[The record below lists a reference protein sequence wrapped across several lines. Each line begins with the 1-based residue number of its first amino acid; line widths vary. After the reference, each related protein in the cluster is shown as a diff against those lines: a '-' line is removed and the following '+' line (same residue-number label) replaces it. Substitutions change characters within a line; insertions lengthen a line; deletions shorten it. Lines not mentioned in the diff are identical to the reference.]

1 MTKVTITG
9 PDGRERVVEF
19 DDDEQL
25 KAMRSFRKANPF
37 VSSSG
42 KILKEQLD
50 RLDRERS
57 SRLGQD
63 RDSSQD

>member
-19 DDDEQL
+19 DDEQL

-50 RLDRERS
+50 GLERERS
-57 SRLGQD
+57 SRLGRD

>member
-9 PDGRERVVEF
+9 QDGRERVVEL
-19 DDDEQL
+19 DDEQL
-25 KAMRSFRKANPF
+25 KAMRPLRKADPF

-42 KILKEQLD
+42 KILKEPLD
-50 RLDRERS
+50 SLDRERS
-57 SRLGQD
+57 SRLSQE